1 MISHVAPA
9 DSTIRDIYN
18 ATLKPLWNQTAL
30 PQDVRLWD
38 CTLHPPR
45 DITSLLTQF
54 AETTGPNS
62 KTLYDAGWFPSGT
75 WQVLPNN
82 VQPKQ
87 SQNYDD
93 VQYNLQDQPTL
104 QSSLPVKLLGHD
116 ETIMPS
122 QVLQSVTE
130 RFPAVDREGELKQA
144 LQVRRQ
150 RRQERQA
157 KEAARHARLEERI
170 QALSSNQ
177 GNKSNV
183 SLQVKRMLI
192 KSRCTGSSSLKMHD
206 RVYLYIIVI
215 QEGNDNVDA
224 SRQEYRY
231 FSQQDTVARILAS
244 VVKTCLP
251 REAELLIRRQSTRT
265 NGEENVTIYR
275 KLPLTMRLY
284 EAIAE
289 KFIEPVDNVV
299 IRCFTPPNEEPTT
312 CITENVEEEDERSES
327 EIKVSND
334 DSVGVQGK
342 AVVET
347 AVSSEATEMETESNE
362 TSLDQS
368 IANRMNEAIAAMD
381 EAASQKSKKKAS
393 TTSEK
398 VRTMLMKSKAKGDKK
413 RTPKMDDRFF
423 LELVVIEDYSG
434 TSCSASVAPVFLA
447 KSDAVKRILRDCVSI
462 PDECTGTIYSISKES
477 NGGFCEVSGD
487 LSLQDAEAKGFIQS
501 FNRVVVRIYK

>member
-1 MISHVAPA
+1 
-9 DSTIRDIYN
+9 
-18 ATLKPLWNQTAL
+18 
-30 PQDVRLWD
+30 
-38 CTLHPPR
+38 
-45 DITSLLTQF
+45 
-54 AETTGPNS
+54 
-62 KTLYDAGWFPSGT
+62 
-75 WQVLPNN
+75 
-82 VQPKQ
+82 
-87 SQNYDD
+87 
-93 VQYNLQDQPTL
+93 
-104 QSSLPVKLLGHD
+104 
-116 ETIMPS
+116 
-122 QVLQSVTE
+122 
-130 RFPAVDREGELKQA
+130 
-144 LQVRRQ
+144 
-150 RRQERQA
+150 
-157 KEAARHARLEERI
+157 
-170 QALSSNQ
+170 
-177 GNKSNV
+177 
-183 SLQVKRMLI
+183 
-192 KSRCTGSSSLKMHD
+192 MHD
-206 RVYLYIIVI
+206 RVYLHIIVI

-327 EIKVSND
+327 EMKVSND